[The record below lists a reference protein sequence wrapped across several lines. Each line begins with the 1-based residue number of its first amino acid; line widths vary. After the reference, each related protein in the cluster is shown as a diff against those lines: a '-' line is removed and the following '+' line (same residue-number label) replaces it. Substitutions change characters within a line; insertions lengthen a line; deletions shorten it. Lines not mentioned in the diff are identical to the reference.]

1 MTNRHKH
8 FRLLFLFGLLLL
20 AGWVWWSTRLPTP
33 PWKIVEVGVR
43 LTSDSL
49 DISRTLVVVP
59 PKLGVLFSTV
69 RKPGRQEEFAYLIV
83 FRYGPRLTSY
93 SELGPNRPSPR
104 VMLEQFGN
112 WAEAT
117 ANFELN
123 GKRIDASYHADL
135 NETHSAVANETLRIN
150 GRDVDMR
157 SGRLFLIDL
166 TAELPV
172 YQQINID
179 LQAPPSKLE
188 TREDAERAAET
199 IRQTLKSQG
208 SEIKTFMQ

>member
-1 MTNRHKH
+1 MTANV
-8 FRLLFLFGLLLL
+8 
-20 AGWVWWSTRLPTP
+20 A
-33 PWKIVEVGVR
+33 
-43 LTSDSL
+43 
-49 DISRTLVVVP
+49 
-59 PKLGVLFSTV
+59 
-69 RKPGRQEEFAYLIV
+69 A
-83 FRYGPRLTSY
+83 
-93 SELGPNRPSPR
+93 ELGPNRPLPR

-112 WAEAT
+112 WAETT

-123 GKRIDASYHADL
+123 GKRIDASYHVDL
-135 NETHSAVANETLRIN
+135 NETRSAVANETLRIK

-166 TAELPV
+166 TAELQI

-188 TREDAERAAET
+188 TTEDAERAAET